1 MRHQA
6 LERFPQHVDHRYSWI
21 ANKHRE
27 VWSEFLGSNK
37 GDARPFAFIDEA
49 RQLLWIQIPESDFLI
64 LLIARVSI
72 VVSGKQILIVQFS
85 QLDDR
90 GSGCLLEVLKP
101 DKSIE
106 TQEWPRIWA

>member
-6 LERFPQHVDHRYSWI
+6 LERFPQHGDQRYSWI

-64 LLIARVSI
+64 

-85 QLDDR
+85 QLDDC